1 MPSRFTTLNFDAPFV
16 LQDGRS
22 RSLHF
27 TAGELQSRMRLEAP
41 DALEVDYTRTMMG
54 FLLLN
59 NQPHH
64 IAMIGMGGGSLLKFC
79 HRHLPG
85 TRLTVVENNPAVVA
99 LRHTFAIPDDDA
111 RLSVLTACGAAWVQQ
126 TADPADVLLV
136 DGFDAQGQPEA
147 LCSTA
152 FYRDCQRALAPEGV
166 MVVNLHADHPAHIQH
181 LQHICHAF
189 QGNVMQAMASE
200 KCNVIVFARRGAEVS
215 LQALRNADWSAS
227 LCTPATAT
235 LRGEFARIGWV
246 ATGTKPFSAALP

>member
-1 MPSRFTTLNFDAPFV
+1 MPSRFTALNFDAPFV

-59 NQPHH
+59 NQPRH

-79 HRHLPG
+79 HRHLPWA
-85 TRLTVVENNPAVVA
+85 RLTVVENNPAVVA

-111 RLSVLTACGAAWVQQ
+111 RLSVLTNCGAAWVQQ
-126 TADPADVLLV
+126 TADPVDVLLV

-147 LCSTA
+147 LCSPA

-166 MVVNLHADHPAHIQH
+166 MVVNLHADHPAHVQH
-181 LQHICHAF
+181 LQHICRAF

-200 KCNVIVFARRGAEVS
+200 KCNVIVFARCGAEVS
-215 LQALRNADWSAS
+215 VQALRSADWSAS
-227 LCTPATAT
+227 LCAPAIAT

-246 ATGTKPFSAALP
+246 ATGTKPFFAALP

>member
-64 IAMIGMGGGSLLKFC
+64 IAMIGMGGGSLL
-79 HRHLPG
+79 
-85 TRLTVVENNPAVVA
+85 
-99 LRHTFAIPDDDA
+99 
-111 RLSVLTACGAAWVQQ
+111 
-126 TADPADVLLV
+126 
-136 DGFDAQGQPEA
+136 
-147 LCSTA
+147 CSPA